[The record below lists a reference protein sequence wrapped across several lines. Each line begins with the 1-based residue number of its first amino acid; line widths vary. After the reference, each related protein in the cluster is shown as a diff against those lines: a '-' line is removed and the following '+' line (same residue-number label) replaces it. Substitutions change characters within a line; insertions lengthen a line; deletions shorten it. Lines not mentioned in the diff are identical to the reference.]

1 MCRSGSDRKGRNV
14 RRTRRRSETAPH
26 PTRVALLDVTKQLIA
41 EHGTD
46 GFTVE
51 MVLSESGISRGS
63 LYHHFQD
70 FPDLVE
76 SALIE
81 VNRSYVDTSIEL
93 TSQALGAATS
103 REEFLAAIDE
113 VTASLHSAER
123 FKARIDRVRMIAL
136 CADSPTFREK
146 FGEAQAELVDNFAE
160 IIREAQHKGWARSDF
175 DPKALATFMSAYTV
189 GVTLNDVS
197 ADPISFEAWNEL
209 LRDVITRFLN

>member
-1 MCRSGSDRKGRNV
+1 MKRM
-14 RRTRRRSETAPH
+14 RRRAESAPH

-41 EHGTD
+41 AHGTD

-76 SALIE
+76 SALVE
-81 VNRSYVDTSIEL
+81 VNRAYVQGSIEL
-93 TSQALGAATS
+93 TSAALGAATS
-103 REEFLAAIDE
+103 KEEFLAAINL
-113 VTASLHSAER
+113 VTRTLHSEER

-146 FGEAQAELVDNFAE
+146 FGEAQAELIDNMAE
-160 IIREAQHKGWARSDF
+160 VIHRAQEVGWVRSDF
-175 DPKALATFMSAYTV
+175 DAKSLATFMSAYTV
-189 GVTLNDVS
+189 GVALNDVS
-197 ADPISFEAWNEL
+197 ADPITFDQWNVLVREA
-209 LRDVITRFLN
+209 IGRFLH

>member
-1 MCRSGSDRKGRNV
+1 MKRV
-14 RRTRRRSETAPH
+14 RRRAETAPH
-26 PTRVALLDVTKQLIA
+26 PTRVALLDVTKRLIA

-63 LYHHFQD
+63 LYHHFED

-81 VNRSYVDTSIEL
+81 VNRSYVDSSIEL
-93 TSQALGAATS
+93 TARAIEAANS
-103 REEFLAAIDE
+103 KEEFLAAIAM
-113 VTASLHSAER
+113 VTQALHSEER

-136 CADSPTFREK
+136 CADSPSFREK
-146 FGEAQAELVDNFAE
+146 FGEAQAELVENLADV
-160 IIREAQHKGWARSDF
+160 IRMAQGKGWARADF
-175 DPKALATFMSAYTV
+175 DPRALATFMSAYTV

-197 ADPISFEAWNEL
+197 ADPISFDAWNVVV
-209 LRDVITRFLN
+209 RDVVSRFLN

>member
-1 MCRSGSDRKGRNV
+1 MKRV
-14 RRTRRRSETAPH
+14 RRRAETAPH
-26 PTRVALLDVTKQLIA
+26 PTRVALLDVTKRLIA

-63 LYHHFQD
+63 LYHHFED

-81 VNRSYVDTSIEL
+81 VNRSYVDSSIEL
-93 TSQALGAATS
+93 TARALGAAQS
-103 REEFLAAIDE
+103 KEEFLAAVDL
-113 VTASLHSAER
+113 VTQTLHSEER

-146 FGEAQAELVDNFAE
+146 FGEAQAEMVDNLADV
-160 IIREAQHKGWARSDF
+160 IREAQEKGWARPDF
-175 DPKALATFMSAYTV
+175 DPRALATFMSAYTI
-189 GVTLNDVS
+189 GVSLNDVS
-197 ADPISFEAWNEL
+197 ADPISFDVWNALVRE
-209 LRDVITRFLN
+209 VITRFLN

>member
-1 MCRSGSDRKGRNV
+1 MKRV
-14 RRTRRRSETAPH
+14 RRRAETAPH
-26 PTRVALLDVTKQLIA
+26 PTRVALLDVTKRLIA
-41 EHGTD
+41 EYGTD

-76 SALIE
+76 SALVE
-81 VNRSYVDTSIEL
+81 VNRSYVDSSIEL
-93 TSQALGAATS
+93 TARAIGAANS
-103 REEFLAAIDE
+103 KDEFLAAVNL
-113 VTASLHSAER
+113 VTQTLHSEER

-146 FGEAQAELVDNFAE
+146 FGEAQAELVDNLADV
-160 IIREAQHKGWARSDF
+160 IRDAQEKGWARRDF

-197 ADPISFEAWNEL
+197 ADPVSFDEWNEL
-209 LRDVITRFLN
+209 VRDVLLRFLN